1 MEWWYACLVGG
12 LFGVSRLGG
21 HTPLAALAP
30 PFAARKGK
38 GHPSAQAR
46 LGFGF
51 RRNDGGVRVVD
62 LPPAPS

>member
-1 MEWWYACLVGG
+1 MRVWLVVVWG
-12 LFGVSRLGG
+12 FPPRRAY
-21 HTPLAALAP
+21 PARCARA

-38 GHPSAQAR
+38 GHPSAPAR